1 MMSAY
6 CSPVGTWRTR
16 SSIAGLHPF
25 LTEVDV
31 EFDVLRS
38 LVMDRIRGH
47 VDSRDVVAE
56 RHRSFEDGGVKLTEE
71 LSQPYAFGRGIGDS
85 AVLCLGARP

>member
-1 MMSAY
+1 MEDAEL
-6 CSPVGTWRTR
+6 T
-16 SSIAGLHPF
+16 GLHPF
-25 LTEVDV
+25 PNEVDF

-56 RHRSFEDGGVKLTEE
+56 RHRSFEYGGVKLAEE
-71 LSQPYAFGRGIGDS
+71 LSQPYAFGCGIGDS
-85 AVLCLGARP
+85 VVLRLGARPRHCGLSLRRP